1 MLTDDQL
8 LKEPILVIGT
18 PRSGK
23 TLTATILSHATGLV
37 YSSEPI
43 SIWAIGASSGPD
55 DRRYVEEA
63 TPATIKR
70 IRSLCAKAVRRAGG
84 DRYIDDLAYHGLRL
98 DFIRAVMP
106 DALIVHVIQ
115 DGLIAIPQM
124 VNGWTFTEP
133 LYKTIVRRWRGL
145 SPYTMVRTL
154 PRLAKRF
161 LVNHWASKV
170 EGRRRAWGPQPPGL
184 AAFAAEH
191 PDPAE
196 IAAFQWRALVEF
208 TLDGLAQQP
217 ADRVMTIRFEDLLA
231 DPLEV
236 TAKLAAF
243 CRITDR
249 ESVQLAAQRIL
260 DPTAAKKGVK
270 LTPQQWSRVAE
281 IIGPLRQRLRY
292 VPEMPAQS

>member
-23 TLTATILSHATGLV
+23 TLTATILSHAKGLN
-37 YSSEPI
+37 YASEPI
-43 SIWAIGASSGPD
+43 SVWAIGSSAGSD
-55 DRRYVEEA
+55 DRRYIEEA

-70 IRSLCAKAVRRAGG
+70 IRSLCAKAVRRAGSE
-84 DRYIDDLAYHGLRL
+84 RYVDDLAYHCLRL

-106 DALIVHVIQ
+106 DARVVHVIQ
-115 DGLIAIPQM
+115 DGYVAIPQM

-161 LVNHWASKV
+161 LVNHYASKV

-196 IAAFQWRALVEF
+196 IAAFQWKTLVEF
-208 TLDGLAQQP
+208 TLDSLDRQP
-217 ADRVMTIRFEDLLA
+217 ADRVITIRFEDLIQ
-231 DPLEV
+231 DPLAI

-243 CRITDR
+243 CRIADV

-260 DPTAAKKGVK
+260 DPTVAKKGVK
-270 LTPQQWSRVAE
+270 LTPEQWSRVAKVV
-281 IIGPLRQRLRY
+281 GPLRQRLGY
-292 VPEMPAQS
+292 VREIPVQS